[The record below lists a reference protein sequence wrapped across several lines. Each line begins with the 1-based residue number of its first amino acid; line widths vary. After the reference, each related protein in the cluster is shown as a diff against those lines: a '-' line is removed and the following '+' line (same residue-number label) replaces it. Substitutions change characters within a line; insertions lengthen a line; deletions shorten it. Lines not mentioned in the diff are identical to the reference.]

1 VRRAASVLLALLAG
15 GRGTAA
21 DVEPVGPIAVV
32 VGTSSPI
39 RDVTID
45 GLREV
50 YLRRRRIWSDGTPSL
65 PVNLP
70 ADHPVR
76 RAFSRRVLGRLPED
90 LESHWSRLAF
100 DGIRPPTVLQTAQAV
115 CAYVAVEPSAMATR
129 WRAPST
135 RRPVGSSS
143 VSRRTRGRGRALE
156 WGEGQRVR
164 VRRQGPVM
172 ITDQLQ
178 RSFAVTSTT
187 RTLRRG
193 GA

>member
-1 VRRAASVLLALLAG
+1 MLLVLLAG
-15 GRGTAA
+15 GSGGAA
-21 DVEPVGPIAVV
+21 EGDPVGPIAVV

-50 YLRRRRIWSDGTPSL
+50 YLRRRRIWPDGVKSL

-100 DGIRPPTVLQTAQAV
+100 DGVRPPSVLQTAQAV
-115 CAYVAVEPSAMATR
+115 CAYVAVEPSAIGYVPAG
-129 WRAPST
+129 AVDAASC
-135 RRPVGSSS
+135 
-143 VSRRTRGRGRALE
+143 
-156 WGEGQRVR
+156 RVLFR
-164 VRRQGPVM
+164 
-172 ITDQLQ
+172 IAED
-178 RSFAVTSTT
+178 
-187 RTLRRG
+187 G
-193 GA
+193 GAGR